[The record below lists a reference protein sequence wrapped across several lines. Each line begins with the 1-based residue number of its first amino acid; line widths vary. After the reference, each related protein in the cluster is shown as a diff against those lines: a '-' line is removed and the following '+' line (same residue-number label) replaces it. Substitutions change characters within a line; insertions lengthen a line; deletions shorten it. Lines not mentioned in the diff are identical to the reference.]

1 MTNSE
6 EERAERARF
15 IRRVRGAKIVNPDA
29 RLTAIFFGG
38 ELLLLPPSF
47 QYLAQL
53 LLLMFMELPFP
64 SDLVMNYIEQKIN
77 EMEGK

>member
-1 MTNSE
+1 MVLFMTNSE

-38 ELLLLPPSF
+38 KLIIVPKCLQGFARLLL
-47 QYLAQL
+47 
-53 LLLMFMELPFP
+53 EL
-64 SDLVMNYIEQKIN
+64 VVEGNYN
-77 EMEGK
+77 